1 MVINSFTAVCRNNSH
16 TLVLGSVPGVA
27 SLEAEEYYAHKR
39 NAFWPIIISIT
50 TNTPPSYEQ
59 AIKFSYDEKLQLALN
74 AGIALWD
81 VVEQCQ
87 RPGSLD
93 SNIKQASANDFLPFF
108 DVYKKINRVI
118 FNGRT
123 AAALFKKHVAK
134 ESTFPAIEFH
144 TLPSTSPAMAQLTLE
159 QKTKTWQP
167 YLT

>member
-1 MVINSFTAVCRNNSH
+1 MYVNSFTAVCRYDSH
-16 TLVLGSVPGVA
+16 TLVLGSVPGAA
-27 SLEAEEYYAHKR
+27 SLKAAEYYAHKR

-50 TNTPPSYEQ
+50 TNTPPSYESV
-59 AIKFSYDEKLQLALN
+59 AKYTYDEKLQLALN

-81 VVEQCQ
+81 VIEQCH

-93 SNIKQASANDFLPFF
+93 SNIKQEFANDFLPFF
-108 DVYKKINRVI
+108 DVYKKLNRVI

-123 AAALFKKHVAK
+123 AAALFKKHIAE
-134 ESTFPAIEFH
+134 ESCFPNITFH
-144 TLPSTSPAMAQLTLE
+144 TMPSTSPAMARLTLE